1 MTTLIFSVLFSISA
15 SAYDVKVGGIYYN
28 LIAKGK
34 KAEVTSGDNKY
45 TGAIAIPST
54 ISYNGEMYNV
64 TSIVSNAFS
73 SCSKLT
79 SITIPNSV
87 TSIGGS
93 AFYYCTSLTSI
104 TIPSSVTS
112 IEGAAFYGCSS
123 LKSITIPN
131 SVTSI
136 GASTFFKCSSLTSV
150 TIPNSVTSIGSD
162 AFNSCTSLTSIT
174 IPNSVTS
181 IGERAFS
188 SCTSLKSITIPNSV
202 TMIEGSTFSGC
213 TSLTSI
219 TIPNSV
225 TIIGEAAFSWC
236 SGLKSITIPNSVTSI
251 VREAFSSC
259 TSLTSITIPNSV
271 TIIGEAAFS
280 GCTSLTSVTIPNSVT
295 MIEYATFAGCTSLTS
310 ITIPNSVTSILPLA
324 FYGCSSLR
332 SVTIPNSKIGIGES
346 AFQNCKNLENV
357 YCYAEKVP
365 GTETNAFKDSYV
377 EYATLHV
384 PASAINEYKTTEP
397 WSSFGT
403 FKILEGTEIETK
415 KCEAPTIAY
424 KDGELS
430 FTCATEGVEYISE
443 VNCADV
449 SKFYTSTVALTAC
462 YDIKVYATKAGYEN
476 SDVATAKLYWLTS
489 SGSLDANS
497 INSIAMRGIAI
508 QTTGGFIN
516 ISGLDDNEKVSLYTI
531 DGRCIGTATA
541 FGGAVSFSAQTNSIV
556 VAKIGKESVKIA
568 VE

>member
-1 MTTLIFSVLFSISA
+1 MTKI
-15 SAYDVKVGGIYYN
+15 
-28 LIAKGK
+28 
-34 KAEVTSGDNKY
+34 GD
-45 TGAIAIPST
+45 G
-54 ISYNGEMYNV
+54 
-64 TSIVSNAFS
+64 
-73 SCSKLT
+73 
-79 SITIPNSV
+79 
-87 TSIGGS
+87 
-93 AFYYCTSLTSI
+93 
-104 TIPSSVTS
+104 
-112 IEGAAFYGCSS
+112 
-123 LKSITIPN
+123 
-131 SVTSI
+131 
-136 GASTFFKCSSLTSV
+136 
-150 TIPNSVTSIGSD
+150 
-162 AFNSCTSLTSIT
+162 
-174 IPNSVTS
+174 
-181 IGERAFS
+181 
-188 SCTSLKSITIPNSV
+188 
-202 TMIEGSTFSGC
+202 TFSGC

-225 TIIGEAAFSWC
+225 TSIG
-236 SGLKSITIPNSVTSI
+236 G
-251 VREAFSSC
+251 
-259 TSLTSITIPNSV
+259 
-271 TIIGEAAFS
+271 GAFS
-280 GCTSLTSVTIPNSVT
+280 GCTSLTS
-295 MIEYATFAGCTSLTS
+295 
-310 ITIPNSVTSILPLA
+310 ITLPNSVTSINE
-324 FYGCSSLR
+324 G
-332 SVTIPNSKIGIGES
+332 V
-346 AFQNCKNLENV
+346 FQNCKNLENV
-357 YCYAEKVP
+357 YCYAEKIP
-365 GTETNAFKDSYV
+365 STQKDAFKDSYV

-497 INSIAMRGIAI
+497 INSISMRGIAI

-541 FGGAVSFSAQTNSIV
+541 FGGVVSFSAQANSIV

>member
-1 MTTLIFSVLFSISA
+1 MVE
-15 SAYDVKVGGIYYN
+15 N
-28 LIAKGK
+28 
-34 KAEVTSGDNKY
+34 
-45 TGAIAIPST
+45 
-54 ISYNGEMYNV
+54 
-64 TSIVSNAFS
+64 
-73 SCSKLT
+73 
-79 SITIPNSV
+79 
-87 TSIGGS
+87 
-93 AFYYCTSLTSI
+93 
-104 TIPSSVTS
+104 
-112 IEGAAFYGCSS
+112 
-123 LKSITIPN
+123 
-131 SVTSI
+131 
-136 GASTFFKCSSLTSV
+136 
-150 TIPNSVTSIGSD
+150 IGSG
-162 AFNSCTSLTSIT
+162 AF
-174 IPNSVTS
+174 
-181 IGERAFS
+181 G
-188 SCTSLKSITIPNSV
+188 
-202 TMIEGSTFSGC
+202 G
-213 TSLTSI
+213 
-219 TIPNSV
+219 
-225 TIIGEAAFSWC
+225 
-236 SGLKSITIPNSVTSI
+236 
-251 VREAFSSC
+251 
-259 TSLTSITIPNSV
+259 
-271 TIIGEAAFS
+271 
-280 GCTSLTSVTIPNSVT
+280 
-295 MIEYATFAGCTSLTS
+295 
-310 ITIPNSVTSILPLA
+310 
-324 FYGCSSLR
+324 
-332 SVTIPNSKIGIGES
+332 
-346 AFQNCKNLENV
+346 CKNLENV
-357 YCYAEKVP
+357 YCYAETVP
-365 GTETNAFKDSYV
+365 NTETDAFKDSYV

-497 INSIAMRGIAI
+497 INSISMRGIAI

-541 FGGAVSFSAQTNSIV
+541 FGGVVSFSAQANSIV